1 MAQMDTQKKKIGN
14 KHGSNVHRSERKY
27 GKQAGRGTAKMGAR
41 ATLHNRQEP
50 GDGLA
55 LHMDSEGSKFPH
67 TRVPADFIRR

>member
-1 MAQMDTQKKKIGN
+1 
-14 KHGSNVHRSERKY
+14 
-27 GKQAGRGTAKMGAR
+27 MGAR